1 MILLLFGPPG
11 AGKGTQS
18 AFLIEKK
25 GMKHIST
32 GNLFRAH
39 MGNNTKLGQEAKGY
53 MDKGELVPD
62 SVTVGM
68 VEEEIQSMKGAD
80 IIFDGFPRTI
90 AQGEALNALLA
101 KLDMKV
107 DKAVFLEV
115 PQELLVERISGRR
128 MTKDGKHVYHVKFNP
143 PKQEGIC
150 DVTGEEL
157 IQRKDDTVEVISTRL
172 NAYEESTA
180 PLKDFFQSLGV
191 LESIDGTGEP
201 EDVYAR
207 VEKALN

>member
-18 AFLIEKK
+18 AFLIEKR

-39 MGNNTKLGQEAKGY
+39 MGNNTKLGQEAKSY

-90 AQGEALNALLA
+90 AQGEALNELLA
-101 KLDMKV
+101 KMDMKV

-115 PQELLVERISGRR
+115 PQELLVERLSGRR
-128 MTKDGKHVYHVKFNP
+128 MTKDGKHVYHVQFNP
-143 PKQEGIC
+143 PKKEGVC

-180 PLKDFFQSLGV
+180 PLKDYFQSQGV
-191 LESIDGTGEP
+191 LQSVDGTGEP
-201 EDVYAR
+201 EDVFAR